1 MEKQEQ
7 QQKEKF
13 EVNLKRTLWNHT
25 YRGTVCNDREQYL
38 ATIRVI
44 LGIPLDR
51 SEVPENAPTVYEYI
65 TVLVEDAE
73 LEAEQIIDFETTLA
87 PILMKKISGPAFRP
101 QHCFFFYPSP
111 NDVLVKAKSTSAV
124 QS

>member
-1 MEKQEQ
+1 MENQE

-25 YRGTVCNDREQYL
+25 YRGTVCNDMDQYL

-44 LGIPLDR
+44 LGIPMDR
-51 SEVPENAPTVYEYI
+51 DQVPENAPTVYEYI
-65 TVLVEDAE
+65 TVLVEDAA
-73 LEAEQIIDFETTLA
+73 LEAEQIIDFESTLA

-111 NDVLVKAKSTSAV
+111 NDVLSKAKATPSI